1 MAGPIRLRVLTE
13 GGIALEDDAVSIV
26 APGELGYL
34 GILANHA
41 PLITTL
47 APGKLTWRSSEGRI
61 RTARLGTGLLEV
73 LRNTVTILTDS
84 FSAGPIEAVSPPAAS
99 A

>member
-1 MAGPIRLRVLTE
+1 MGPSFRLQIITQ
-13 GGIALEDDAVSIV
+13 DAIEYDGQATSLV

-47 APGKLTWRSSEGRI
+47 VPGKI
-61 RTARLGTGLLEV
+61 TATEPSGNKFTLKSTGNGFLEV
-73 LRNTVTILTDS
+73 SKNTATMLLDHC
-84 FSAGPIEAVSPPAAS
+84 EPAQGK
-99 A
+99 